1 MGFFFAMFVKMI
13 EEREILDQNLIAVT
27 IERLCH
33 QLIEVHHN
41 FDNTVIVGVQPR
53 GTFLNNRII
62 KKLQQ
67 IQPKIKIDSGNV
79 DISFYRDDLM
89 RRDKPIIPQTMDINI
104 SLEDKHIVLVD
115 DVLYTGRSIRS
126 AIDAILN
133 FGRPKSV
140 ELLTLINRRFNRD
153 LPIQPNYIGKNI
165 DAMDSEKIIVEW
177 KEVSH
182 IDRVLIKKLY
192 EK

>member
-1 MGFFFAMFVKMI
+1 
-13 EEREILDQNLIAVT
+13 
-27 IERLCH
+27 
-33 QLIEVHHN
+33 
-41 FDNTVIVGVQPR
+41 
-53 GTFLNNRII
+53 
-62 KKLQQ
+62 
-67 IQPKIKIDSGNV
+67 
-79 DISFYRDDLM
+79 M
-89 RRDKPIIPQTMDINI
+89 RRDKPIIPQAMDINI

-153 LPIQPNYIGKNI
+153 LPIQPNYIGQNI
-165 DAMDSEKIIVEW
+165 DALDSEKIIVEW